1 MNKQVNKQV
10 DKMNKMSGQE
20 IANELLIR
28 KYPTKY
34 TRLEDGT
41 FIRIKPAADNITSNA
56 NKSPEVG
63 KKRNRKDVERFA
75 KRQKIRGRAKSPIPS
90 TSKNAPPSPNWS
102 TEDEEISELTDY
114 EKNDGSKLQLFD
126 TVTKIYENQDL
137 EVYVVKTM
145 FKRQKIF
152 RVQDHNYCLKI
163 KLKKQSKEKAQHYL
177 LNSLL
182 DVLNYAF
189 TYIINNLKLFYNAED
204 TNLIYLTI
212 YQNGMSRSI
221 NSGSYVLQS
230 VTTSS
235 MVESVLNMFERFVN
249 SDSTIDIFDNS
260 FQCYFKVLS
269 MDHVN
274 YSKHRRKA
282 IPQTKYSSSRVG
294 CRSGRYY
301 AVNSNEGLL
310 DLPDSFPSNQFAFV
324 NKCLLT
330 SFFFGYFQSR
340 KFDPNHNDST
350 YDFLLHLTDQKK
362 NVRGRKNAAG
372 EKLLER
378 INDCARRLNISPCGP
393 HDYREILPKLAIEY
407 QCQIHV
413 IIGMQEKN
421 GKVESFPNQYD
432 DSLAQIFLLRTSEN
446 HVVFINNLRAFFRK
460 NREICLECHKTFP
473 HHYRHKCVRET
484 CKNCLLFFASE
495 KTMQPKYLPFQ
506 FCNSKI
512 SSDENV
518 KCELCLVTFAT
529 KKCFDLHSSFCGK
542 ISKNGK
548 TKKEISRRGQ
558 LCQTCNKYLRFNFG
572 RMTPKEIIEKHVCFE
587 EELKKCQH
595 CWCPMYDRLHS
606 CKVEKTPLTQN
617 WPNLVFI
624 NFEYRN
630 LTSEHCEACERLR
643 KKNTARNDIPRNI
656 FCEYHEQNYETEE
669 PNVICVWR
677 EKSRGLFEEHIILE
691 DSFNVPSCEPK
702 EKYKFEYYND
712 KNVQPSTTKV
722 KARYN
727 HNRKFA
733 PHLQNVV
740 LQKSKEKNNS
750 AIWKFL
756 QLILLP
762 EWRNSVFLS
771 WNEGH
776 NHLVSFLC
784 TVYHF
789 FNPSKKLFGFKRK
802 KIKIWP
808 PGNDC

>member
-1 MNKQVNKQV
+1 MNSHEIVKQ
-10 DKMNKMSGQE
+10 
-20 IANELLIR
+20 LLL
-28 KYPTKY
+28 KNYPTKF
-34 TRLEDGT
+34 TQRGDGKLT
-41 FIRIKPAADNITSNA
+41 RIKPAADNITSNA
-56 NKSPEVG
+56 DNITSNANKSPEIV

-75 KRQKIRGRAKSPIPS
+75 KRQKMRDMAKSPIPS
-90 TSKNAPPSPNWS
+90 TSTNPPPAPYPPSPNWS
-102 TEDEEISELTDY
+102 SGDEKNISELTDY
-114 EKNDGSKLQLFD
+114 EENDGSEVQLFD
-126 TVTKIYENQDL
+126 TVTKIYENEDL

-163 KLKKQSKEKAQHYL
+163 KLKKQKKKKAQHYL

-189 TYIINNLKLFYNAED
+189 TYIINNLKLFYDEED

-230 VTTSS
+230 ITTAS

-282 IPQTKYSSSRVG
+282 IPQTNYSSSHVG
-294 CRSGRYY
+294 CRTGRYY
-301 AVNSNEGLL
+301 AVNSEEGLL
-310 DLPDSFPSNQFAFV
+310 DLPDSFPDNPIAFV
-324 NKCLLT
+324 NKCLFT
-330 SFFFGYFQSR
+330 SFFFGYYQSR
-340 KFDPNHNDST
+340 KFDPNINDPT
-350 YDFLLHLTDQKK
+350 YDELLYLTDRKK
-362 NVRGRKNAAG
+362 SKRRLKNEAG
-372 EKLLER
+372 VKLLNL
-378 INDCARRLNISPCGP
+378 IDKCAHKLNISPCGP

-413 IIGMQEKN
+413 IIGSQEKN
-421 GKVESFPNQYD
+421 SNVESFPNQYD
-432 DSLAQIFLLRTSEN
+432 DSLAQIFLLRTSKN
-446 HVVFINNLRAFFRK
+446 HVVFINNLRAFFRH
-460 NREICLECHKTFP
+460 NREICLVCHKTFG

-484 CKNCLLFFASE
+484 CNKCLLFFATE

-506 FCNSKI
+506 FCNSRI
-512 SSDENV
+512 SSNLDENV
-518 KCELCLVTFAT
+518 KCKLCLVTFDT
-529 KKCFDLHSSFCGK
+529 KKCFDLHTSLCGK
-542 ISKNGK
+542 ISKTGEYK
-548 TKKEISRRGQ
+548 RKISRRGQ
-558 LCQTCNKYLRFNFG
+558 LCQICNKYLRFKVAG
-572 RMTPKEIIEKHVCFE
+572 MTPKQIIENHVCFE
-587 EELKKCQH
+587 EETKKCQH
-595 CWCPMYDRLHS
+595 CRGPKFDRLHS
-606 CKVEKTPLTQN
+606 CKVEKTPLTKN

-630 LTSEHCEACERLR
+630 LSSEHCEACEQIR
-643 KKNTARNDIPRNI
+643 KKNTKAKNELPQNI
-656 FCEYHEQNYETEE
+656 FCEYHEKNYVTEE
-669 PNVICVWR
+669 PNVICIWR
-677 EKSRGLFEEHIILE
+677 EKRRGIFEEHIILE
-691 DSFNVPSCEPK
+691 DSFDEPSFEPD
-702 EKYKFEYYND
+702 EKYTFEYFSD
-712 KNVQPSTTKV
+712 KNVQPYTTEV

-727 HNRKFA
+727 HTWKFA

-784 TVYHF
+784 LNTTTILPTPASNFV
-789 FNPSKKLFGFKRK
+789 
-802 KIKIWP
+802 
-808 PGNDC
+808 